1 MTQSI
6 GDRGVIPSLEFKSPN
21 KVIKP
26 FGSAVP
32 RFRYPDV
39 GGSSVDTFKT
49 SGTIA
54 GAGGEIQESH
64 EEWKPDGTY
73 S

>member
-6 GDRGVIPSLEFKSPN
+6 GDKIIPSLEFKSPN
-21 KVIKP
+21 KAIKP

-32 RFRYPDV
+32 RFRYPD
-39 GGSSVDTFKT
+39 GTAETYKKT
-49 SGTIA
+49 
-54 GAGGEIQESH
+54 GAAADGEIQESH

>member
-6 GDRGVIPSLEFKSPN
+6 GDRIIPSLEFKSSN
-21 KVIKP
+21 QAIKP

-32 RFRYPDV
+32 RFRYPD
-39 GGSSVDTFKT
+39 GSAEASKKT
-49 SGTIA
+49 GTA
-54 GAGGEIQESH
+54 AADGEAQEPN

>member
-6 GDRGVIPSLEFKSPN
+6 GDRVIPSLEFKSPI
-21 KVIKP
+21 KAIKP

-32 RFRYPDV
+32 RFRYADGAADPSKKTGAAPD
-39 GGSSVDTFKT
+39 
-49 SGTIA
+49 
-54 GAGGEIQESH
+54 GEIQEST